1 MQNIYTFFQLKNDKP
16 DSEAWIAARFDG
28 HLPKQ
33 MRLGDGMLAGGFLNQ
48 PLRTDR
54 EYRVFVRAYTSDE
67 VTLLATD
74 TGLEGCKTNTIN
86 QLVLMNCEV
95 EGTEVFERNDW

>member
-1 MQNIYTFFQLKNDKP
+1 MMYQPTCEVLNSKFSVYGVITFTLVFQLKNDKP

-67 VTLLATD
+67 VFLFAMGFIIN
-74 TGLEGCKTNTIN
+74 TGLVG
-86 QLVLMNCEV
+86 
-95 EGTEVFERNDW
+95 